1 MLQSVRI
8 SRRQSEIREALAG
21 LVGKDN
27 LTDDETRS
35 MDTMDA
41 EYRSNESKYRA
52 ALIVEDTERR
62 EAGDALGDKSEKDF
76 AALTDRFECRQ
87 IVEFYNEG
95 RELSGATAE
104 VVQELRSHGS
114 YRGIPLPWQALE
126 QRAGETVASGV
137 PSPVRTAGIIDRIFA
152 DSVSGK
158 MGVSFLNI
166 DSGSNAY
173 PIVSSSVA
181 ASWQTSETGSVGS
194 PQAFTT
200 AERSVSP
207 DHTLGVQMKITR
219 KALKQ
224 SGDGLESAVRRD
236 LQACIGVEL
245 DRVIWLGSGASGQ
258 PNGLLKAS
266 SPATQTVYGSTITDI
281 NAAASWSAF
290 RAAVVRFMTAN
301 AANGPGSVKLLI
313 RPEVYDTM
321 EGSFWKIDS
330 NVSDAFTEWD
340 RLVKNIPAGNI
351 AISSNALAAPTGSP
365 LESKAVLT
373 CTVGGLAPAY
383 FATYGAV
390 DVIRDVYSDAA
401 SGGLR
406 LTGLVTCD
414 LTGTRAQQIEVLDGI
429 Q

>member
-1 MLQSVRI
+1 MLQSVKI
-8 SRRQSEIREALAG
+8 SRRQSEIRQALAG
-21 LVGKDN
+21 LVGKSD
-27 LTDDETRS
+27 LTEDETRS

-52 ALIVEDTERR
+52 ALIVEDEERR
-62 EAGDALGDKSEKDF
+62 EAGVELEGRSEKEYSD
-76 AALTDRFECRQ
+76 LIGKFECRQ
-87 IVEFYNEG
+87 IVDFYNNG

-114 YRGIPLPWQALE
+114 YRGIPLPWAALE
-126 QRAGETVASGV
+126 QRSGETVSTGV

-152 DSVSGK
+152 SSVSGQ
-158 MGVSFLNI
+158 MGVNFLNI
-166 DSGSNAY
+166 DSGSQAY

-181 ASWQTSETGSVGS
+181 AAWQTSETGSVGS

-200 AERSVSP
+200 SERSVSP
-207 DHTLGVQMKITR
+207 DYTLGVQMKITR
-219 KALKQ
+219 KALLQ
-224 SGDGLESAVRRD
+224 SGTGLEQAVRRD

-245 DRVIWLGSGASGQ
+245 DRVIWQGSGASGE
-258 PNGLLKAS
+258 PNGLLKTS
-266 SPATQTVYGSTITDI
+266 SPATQTVYGSKITDV
-281 NAAASWSAF
+281 NAPASWSAF
-290 RAAVVRFMTAN
+290 RSAVVRFMIAN

-313 RPEVYDTM
+313 RPEVYDAMDDT
-321 EGSFWKIDS
+321 FWTIGG
-330 NVSDAFTEWD
+330 NTSDVATEWE
-340 RLVKNIPAGNI
+340 RLLKNIPASNI
-351 AISSNALAAPTGSP
+351 VMSSNALAAPTSSP

-373 CTVGGLAPAY
+373 TTVGGLAPAY

-390 DVIRDVYSDAA
+390 DVIRDIYSDAA

-414 LTGTRAQQIEVLDGI
+414 LTGTRSQQIEVLTGI